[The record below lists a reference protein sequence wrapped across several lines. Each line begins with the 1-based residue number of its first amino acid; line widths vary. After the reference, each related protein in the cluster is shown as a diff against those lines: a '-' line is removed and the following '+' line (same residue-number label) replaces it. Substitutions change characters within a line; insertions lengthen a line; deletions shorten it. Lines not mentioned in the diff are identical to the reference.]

1 MREFIWWLTTYV
13 LMSLASPVLGHLQS
27 QWYAPDVALLTALYA
42 GGRTTLLRSAA
53 LAFALGLCRDGFA
66 ASTPVGL
73 YTEVLVLVALSGRL
87 LATRVDLRSPVP
99 LMATA
104 AGVSVAATLLFL
116 AFEATFHRSFDAY
129 GDVLRMAMPLALVT
143 MLVAPAQFA
152 LLQALTRRFEP
163 RDRSDSHYLSR

>member
-1 MREFIWWLTTYV
+1 MKELIWWLATYV
-13 LMSLASPVLGHLQS
+13 LLALASPVLGHLQS

-42 GGRTTLLRSAA
+42 GGRTTLLRSVM
-53 LAFALGLCRDGFA
+53 LAFVLGLCRDGFA
-66 ASTPVGL
+66 VSTPAGL
-73 YTEVLVLVALSGRL
+73 YTEVLVLVTLAGRV

-129 GDVLRMAMPLALVT
+129 GDVLRMTMPLALVT
-143 MLVAPAQFA
+143 MLVAPVQFA
-152 LLQALTRRFEP
+152 LLQGLTRRFEA
-163 RDRSDSHYLSR
+163 RDRSEGHYLSR